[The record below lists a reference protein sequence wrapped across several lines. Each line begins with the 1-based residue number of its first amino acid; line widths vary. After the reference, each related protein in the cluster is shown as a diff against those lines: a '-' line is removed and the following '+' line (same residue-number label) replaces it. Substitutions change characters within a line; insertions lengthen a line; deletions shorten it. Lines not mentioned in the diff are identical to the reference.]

1 MIKIQRFI
9 DKYIGGILCLA
20 LSLSSRRVIRE
31 PQRIA
36 VVKLWAVGESV
47 LTLPMIASLK
57 KRFPHASL
65 SVFCRLRNKQVY
77 AGLPFIDE
85 IIVCEPE
92 SLRTIW
98 SLRSAF
104 DIVIDCEP
112 YLNISALLTSW
123 IGGNRIGFSHGM
135 RSLLY
140 DTKIEYDDGQ
150 HVVLTY
156 MDLVE
161 HLSIHSVPTSLVQLS
176 TSKSDVLVVKSWL
189 KNQFFSRG
197 KIFGI
202 CASAAESGLS
212 RLWPL
217 QNYGELINVLV
228 ETHHAS
234 IILVGTKKDQGTMD
248 QLRFMSK
255 YPERVGNA
263 AGATTLGQLFA
274 LVKKCNVF
282 ISNDTGPMHVAAA
295 QGVPTVGLFDPNTP
309 VRFAP
314 YGRKN
319 GFVYKPT
326 RPFPCI
332 NVHKG
337 VIDCKHSNHM
347 SKITV
352 EDVLKEITTILQ

>member
-1 MIKIQRFI
+1 MVKIQRFI
-9 DKYIGGILCLA
+9 DKYAGGILCLIC
-20 LSLSSRRVIRE
+20 SLSSRRLYRE

-36 VVKLWAVGESV
+36 IVKLWAVGESV
-47 LTLPMIASLK
+47 LTLPMIAALK

-65 SVFCRLRNKQVY
+65 SVFCRARNKQVY
-77 AGLPFIDE
+77 VGLPFIDE

-92 SLRTIW
+92 SLHAIW
-98 SLRSAF
+98 SFRSKY
-104 DIVIDCEP
+104 DLVIDCEP

-123 IGGNRIGFSHGM
+123 IGGNRIGFSHGV

-140 DTKIEYDDGQ
+140 DTKIEYDAGQ
-150 HVVLTY
+150 PVVLTY

-176 TSKSDVLVVKSWL
+176 TNKSDVLTVKLWL
-189 KNQFFSRG
+189 KNQLFPRG

-202 CASAAESGLS
+202 CASAAESGIS

-217 QNYGELINVLV
+217 QKYAELINAIV

-234 IILVGTKKDQGTMD
+234 IVLVGTKKDQGTME
-248 QLRFMSK
+248 QLRFMTK

-274 LVKKCNVF
+274 LLKECNVF

-295 QGVPTVGLFDPNTP
+295 QGIPTIGLFDPNTP

-314 YGRKN
+314 FGRKN
-319 GFVYKPT
+319 RFVYKPT
-326 RPFPCI
+326 QPFPCI

-337 VIDCKHSNHM
+337 VIDCKHTNHM
-347 SKITV
+347 SKIAV
-352 EDVLKEITTILQ
+352 EDVLKEVTKILQ